1 MDVVTA
7 NVTLEMS
14 STEHLIR
21 LGLSANE
28 AKALGALISLG
39 PTGASDVH
47 RHAGM
52 PRNKAYESLEKL
64 SRRGLVEVQ
73 QGRPTLYRA
82 IGAKMVV
89 DSLMEEYQ
97 REAKEVLSVLE
108 KKEES
113 QRGGGQ
119 EQDASAWMVRG
130 ERGVKRRLAEL
141 VYGAKTDIFSISGYP
156 PNYMLSVKSA
166 LKAAEARGVR
176 TRPVCMIRP
185 TLDYEGLDLADSSSV
200 IEYRTVKSL
209 SALKS
214 RAMDQYDERLVSGF
228 SGMSGSG
235 AMVIIDEAI
244 AYDIV
249 DEGKD
254 PEKVAGIL
262 FKAPG
267 VPMIQKATAERVLG
281 LYTRKI

>member
-1 MDVVTA
+1 
-7 NVTLEMS
+7 
-14 STEHLIR
+14 
-21 LGLSANE
+21 
-28 AKALGALISLG
+28 
-39 PTGASDVH
+39 
-47 RHAGM
+47 
-52 PRNKAYESLEKL
+52 
-64 SRRGLVEVQ
+64 VEVQ
-73 QGRPTLYRA
+73 LGRPTLYRA
-82 IGAKMVV
+82 IGAKLVV
-89 DSLMEEYQ
+89 ESLMEEYQ
-97 REAKEVLSVLE
+97 REAKEVLGGLE
-108 KKEES
+108 KKEED
-113 QRGGGQ
+113 QRGGDK
-119 EQDASAWMVRG
+119 EHDASAWMVRG

-141 VYGAKTDIFSISGYP
+141 IYEAKTDIFSISGYP

-185 TLDYEGLDLADSSSV
+185 TLDYGGLDLVDSSSV

-209 SALKS
+209 WALKT
-214 RAMDQYDERLVSGF
+214 RVMDQYDEKLVAGF

-235 AMVIIDEAI
+235 AMVIIDEAV
-244 AYDIV
+244 AFDIV